1 MKEHGYIINNI
12 RKILGDNSMKN
23 NINYILKAA
32 IVIALAC
39 AMIMPASAVITKT
52 KTTLSKDF
60 INTPKNVNRDIIF
73 SDSFETYEDF
83 IVDNFPPWT
92 TFDGDGGQTY
102 YIQGYEWPNMGYVGS
117 FMIFNPSQTTPA
129 LDATYPAHTGVKYA
143 TCWDTEVSMAPNDDW
158 LFTPQLTSSS
168 YGEVSFWARS
178 LNSQYG
184 LEDFEIGVS
193 TTDTSPSSFA
203 ILQTNNDAPI
213 TWTEYTLD
221 ISSYS
226 GQSIYIGIHIFSFDV
241 FAFFMDDFEVSG
253 VGGPDTIP
261 PVTICTLE
269 GTLEGNVYTSDVTVT
284 LSATDA
290 QSGVNY
296 TMYKL
301 DSGEWTIYT
310 ASFDVTAD
318 GAHTVLFYSVD
329 FAGNQETEKTKTFT
343 IEHPTTVSISIKGGL
358 GASATITNTGA
369 IALTNVDWI
378 INLDGG
384 IILLGKTKTD
394 TIANLAPGESA
405 TIKDFVIGFGKTT
418 ITVGVGT
425 VEQNTTGTVL
435 LFFVIGVA

>member
-1 MKEHGYIINNI
+1 MKEQGYILYNN
-12 RKILGDNSMKN
+12 RKILGDKIMKN

-32 IVIALAC
+32 VVIALAL
-39 AMIMPASAVITKT
+39 AMIMPATAVIT

-60 INTPKNVNRDIIF
+60 MNTPKNVNRDIIL

-83 IVDNFPPWT
+83 IVDDFPPWT

-102 YIQGYEWPNMGYVGS
+102 YIDGYSWPNMGYTGS
-117 FMIFNPSQTTPA
+117 FMIFNPTQTEPP
-129 LDATYPAHTGVKYA
+129 LGSGYNAHTGVKYA
-143 TCWDTEVSMAPNDDW
+143 SCWDTEVSMAPNDDW
-158 LFTPQLTSSS
+158 LFTPQLSATT
-168 YGEVSFWARS
+168 YDTVSLWARS
-178 LNSQYG
+178 LNSMYG

-193 TTDTSPSSFA
+193 TTDTDPSSFT
-203 ILQTNNDAPI
+203 ILQINDDIPV
-213 TWTEYTLD
+213 TWTQFTLD

-226 GQSIYIGIHIFSFDV
+226 GQSIYIGINVYSFDV
-241 FAFFMDDFEVSG
+241 FAFFMDDFEVTG
-253 VGGPDTIP
+253 TGGSVDQIP
-261 PVTICTLE
+261 PVTTCTLE

-310 ASFDVTAD
+310 APFVVTED

-343 IEHPTTVSISIKGGL
+343 IAHPTTVSISIKGGL

-394 TIANLAPGESA
+394 TIANLAPGESV

-425 VEQNTTGTVL
+425 VEQNTTGTVIL
-435 LFFVIGVA
+435 IFVIGVV